1 MEEATRETQIS
12 LPEGWEKESTRFG
25 PPNAFLQLWLEVRKD
40 FNRVFG
46 GEWAESTWLSGRSR
60 FNRYIQGDSTLRILG
75 INPYNGLPY
84 NAQDEFEIF
93 IRPYSQSTHAPL
105 IPKRG
110 NVLVQ
115 RADGGDSLFFEIYTE
130 PMVIDGIVD
139 SIRAGG
145 SLGITAKIQFMSVQV
160 DFKRDFKQEF
170 ENAIYIRTKNIS
182 SDDREW
188 GLVEL
193 GESGILGV
201 ARCEKIWVEEDHDMG
216 RDLKLLR
223 EQVEQSLEKR
233 KTTR

>member
-46 GEWAESTWLSGRSR
+46 GEWAESAWLSGRGR
-60 FNRYIQGDSTLRILG
+60 FHRYIQGDSTLRILG
-75 INPYNGLPY
+75 TNPSNGLPY
-84 NAQDEFEIF
+84 DAQDEFLVNM
-93 IRPYSQSTHAPL
+93 RPYSQSTHAPL

-115 RADGGDSLFFEIYTE
+115 RAGDDSLYFEIYTE

-160 DFKRDFKQEF
+160 DFKQEF

-188 GLVEL
+188 GFVEL